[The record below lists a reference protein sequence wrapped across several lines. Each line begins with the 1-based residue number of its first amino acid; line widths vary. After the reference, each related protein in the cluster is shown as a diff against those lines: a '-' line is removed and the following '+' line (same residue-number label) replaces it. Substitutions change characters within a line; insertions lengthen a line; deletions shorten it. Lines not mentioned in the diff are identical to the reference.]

1 METINNGIATLDL
14 IVIAVYFI
22 VVLGIGLWIARK
34 TSTGEDLFLGGRTF
48 GWGIIGLS
56 LFASNIS
63 STTLIGLSGAAYS
76 TGIVDSVYEWLS
88 GIPLIVAAA
97 IFVPLY
103 IKSRITTIPE
113 FLELRFDRRSR
124 LFFSA
129 ITIFTSIVVDTAG
142 GLYAGSLVLQLFFP
156 DLILWQTCFV
166 LALIA
171 GLYTAFGGLKAVV
184 YTDAIQAIVLI
195 VGCSV
200 LTYLMF
206 ERMDFDWGAVMASA
220 PEGHFSVVRDL
231 DHPTLPWTGLLL
243 GVPFLGFWY
252 WTTNQYIV
260 QRVLGAKDV
269 KNARGGVMLAGFLKI
284 IPLFIMVIPGAMAI
298 SLLPGLENAD
308 QVLPTAILTILPAG
322 MVGLVLAGLIAAIMS
337 SVDSTLNSAS
347 TLVVKDFIDSR
358 GGGAVLLSEAEG
370 QVQTQLDGSA
380 TLASAGGRLTERQI
394 VNYGRITTVVLMLVA
409 AIWAPMIQN
418 FSGIW
423 VYLQQMFSIIVPPV
437 VVVFLVGVF
446 YKRGN
451 GDGAFWTLLAGTG
464 LGIVLFLLGQFEL
477 WPFHFTTNVGLMV
490 GISTLIFVFVSRA
503 TEAPKYDQ
511 IADLVYR
518 PGLLAADEGDTGL
531 ADWRVQAVLL
541 TALMGGL
548 LVYFW

>member
-1 METINNGIATLDL
+1 MENLNNGIATLDL
-14 IVIAVYFI
+14 VVIAIYFI

-34 TSTGEDLFLGGRTF
+34 TTTGEDLFLGGRTF

-63 STTLIGLSGAAYS
+63 TTTLIGLSGSAYS
-76 TGIVDSVYEWLS
+76 TGIVQSVYEWLS
-88 GIPLIVAAA
+88 GVPLIVAAA

-103 IKSRITTIPE
+103 LKSRITTIPE

-124 LFFSA
+124 LFFSG

-142 GLYAGSLVLQLFFP
+142 GLYAGSLVLQLFVP
-156 DLILWQTCFV
+156 DLVLWQTCFV
-166 LALIA
+166 LALVA

-184 YTDAIQAIVLI
+184 YTDAIQAVVLI
-195 VGCSV
+195 IGCSV
-200 LTYLMF
+200 LTFLMF
-206 ERMDFDWGAVMASA
+206 EQMNFDWGAVMASA
-220 PEGHFSVVRDL
+220 PEDHFSVVRPL
-231 DHPTLPWTGLLL
+231 DDEGLPWTGRLL

-252 WTTNQYIV
+252 WSTNQYIV
-260 QRVLGAKDV
+260 QRVLGAKDI

-298 SLLPGLENAD
+298 SLLPGLENGD
-308 QVLPTAILTILPAG
+308 QVLPTAILTILPVG

-358 GGGAVLLSEAEG
+358 GGVEP
-370 QVQTQLDGSA
+370 QVERTLDGEVVQVSP
-380 TLASAGGRLTERQI
+380 GGRLTEKQI
-394 VNYGRITTVVLMLVA
+394 VNYGRFTTVILMIVA
-409 AIWAPMIQN
+409 AVWAPMIQN

-423 VYLQQMFSIIVPPV
+423 LYLQQMFSIIVPPV

-446 YKRGN
+446 YPRGN
-451 GDGAFWTLLAGTG
+451 GAGAFWTLVTGTG
-464 LGIVLFLLGQFEL
+464 IGVVLFLLGQL
-477 WPFHFTTNVGLMV
+477 NYWPFHFTTNVGLMV
-490 GISTLIFVFVSRA
+490 GVCTLLFIGFSQSTPRKENIDDLI
-503 TEAPKYDQ
+503 
-511 IADLVYR
+511 YR
-518 PGLLAADEGDTGL
+518 PGLLAADEGATGL

-541 TALMGGL
+541 TMLMGVL

>member
-1 METINNGIATLDL
+1 MNELNATISNVDL
-14 IVIAVYFI
+14 GVIAVYFI
-22 VVLGIGLWIARK
+22 VVLGIGLLIARK
-34 TSTGEDLFLGGRTF
+34 TATGDDLFLGGRTF
-48 GWGIIGLS
+48 GWGVIGLS

-63 STTLIGLSGAAYS
+63 TTTLIGLSGSAYS
-76 TGIVDSVYEWLS
+76 TGIVQSVYEWLS
-88 GIPLIVAAA
+88 GVPLIIAAA

-129 ITIFTSIVVDTAG
+129 VTIITSIIVDTAG
-142 GLYAGSLVLQLFFP
+142 GLYAGALVLQIFFP
-156 DLILWQTCFV
+156 SLILWQTCLV
-166 LALIA
+166 LAVVA

-184 YTDAIQAIVLI
+184 YTDAIQAIILI

-206 ERMDFDWGAVMASA
+206 ERLDFDWGAVLASA
-220 PEGHFSVVRDL
+220 PEGHFSVVRPL
-231 DHPTLPWTGLLL
+231 DDEGLPWTGLLL

-260 QRVLGAKDV
+260 QRVLGARDV

-284 IPLFIMVIPGAMAI
+284 IPLFIMVIPGAIAI
-298 SLLPGLENAD
+298 SLFPDLPNGD
-308 QVLPTAILTILPAG
+308 QVLPTAIVQILPIG

-358 GGGAVLLSEAEG
+358 GGGVSVGVAPGQDRQVVAGTLSEA
-370 QVQTQLDGSA
+370 A
-380 TLASAGGRLTERQI
+380 TVR
-394 VNYGRITTVVLMLVA
+394 YGRITTVILMLVA
-409 AIWAPMIQN
+409 ALWAPQIAN
-418 FSGIW
+418 FQGIW

-446 YKRGN
+446 YARGN
-451 GDGAFWTLLAGTG
+451 GAGAFWTLMIGTV
-464 LGIVLFLLGQFEL
+464 LGVVLFVLGQLGL
-477 WPFHFTTNVGLMV
+477 WTFHFTTNVGLMV
-490 GISTLIFVFVSRA
+490 LLCTLIFVVVSRA
-503 TEAPKYDQ
+503 TAAPDRAD
-511 IADLVYR
+511 IADLIYR
-518 PGLLAADEGDTGL
+518 PGLLAADEGATGL

-541 TALMGGL
+541 TAVMGGL

>member
-1 METINNGIATLDL
+1 MEIINNGIATLDL

-22 VVLGIGLWIARK
+22 VVLGIGLWIASK

-63 STTLIGLSGAAYS
+63 TTTLIGLSGAAYS

-88 GIPLIVAAA
+88 GIPLIIAAA

-129 ITIFTSIVVDTAG
+129 VTIFTSIVVDTAG

-156 DLILWQTCFV
+156 GLVLWQTCFV

-195 VGCSV
+195 IGCSV
-200 LTYLMF
+200 LTYMMF
-206 ERMDFDWGAVMASA
+206 EKMDFDWGAVVASA

-231 DHPTLPWTGLLL
+231 DHPNLPWTGLLL

-252 WTTNQYIV
+252 WSTNQYIV
-260 QRVLGAKDV
+260 QRVLGAKDLR
-269 KNARGGVMLAGFLKI
+269 NARSGVMLAGFLKI

-298 SLLPGLENAD
+298 SLLPGLENGD

-358 GGGAVLLSEAEG
+358 GQTATMAGSMQHGEMVVTDRKGLLTDKEVA
-370 QVQTQLDGSA
+370 
-380 TLASAGGRLTERQI
+380 
-394 VNYGRITTVVLMLVA
+394 NYGRVTTVILMVVA
-409 AIWAPMIQN
+409 ALWAPQIAN

-423 VYLQQMFSIIVPPV
+423 SYLQQMFSIIVPPI

-451 GDGAFWTLLAGTG
+451 GPGAFWTLVLGTG
-464 LGIVLFLLGQFEL
+464 LGVLLFLLGQWEM

-490 GISTLIFVFVSRA
+490 AVCTVIFVLVSRA
-503 TEAPKYDQ
+503 TTAPDQ
-511 IADLVYR
+511 AAIADLVYR
-518 PGLLAADEGDTGL
+518 PGLLAADEGATGL
-531 ADWRVQAVLL
+531 ADWRVQAC
-541 TALMGGL
+541 L
-548 LVYFW
+548 LVIIMGALLAYFW